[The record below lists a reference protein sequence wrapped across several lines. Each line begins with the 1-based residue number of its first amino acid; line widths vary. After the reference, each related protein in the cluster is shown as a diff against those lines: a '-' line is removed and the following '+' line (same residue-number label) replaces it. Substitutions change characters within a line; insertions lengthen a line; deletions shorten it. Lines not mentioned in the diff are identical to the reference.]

1 MEIIRSYPVELD
13 PRTRYKLTKS
23 PDVKRMKDAKDS
35 VLPVKN
41 WIHYIDDSSG
51 EEKEVL
57 AISTTDDEIFATISP
72 VFMKEFFNIIEVF
85 GDDPGEIKVFG
96 GKTRAGRE
104 FIACTI
110 V

>member
-23 PDVKRMKDAKDS
+23 PDIKRMKDAKDS
-35 VLPVKN
+35 VLPVES
-41 WIHYIDDSSG
+41 WVHYIDDSNG
-51 EEKEVL
+51 DEKEVL
-57 AISTTDDEIFATISP
+57 AISTTDNEIFATISP
-72 VFMKEFFNIIEVF
+72 VFIKEFFNIIEVF
-85 GDDPGEIKVFG
+85 GEDPGEIKVFG

-110 V
+110 A